1 MKKDFIIINPDE
13 SAKEFCRR
21 MMAFAKLFF
30 AERQAKLWIIITDLD
45 PRSENQQAL
54 IHTIIREI
62 AHASGY
68 NEEYFK
74 QVVLKQDGDGIFPFW
89 PHKVLR
95 GKDDESVSVPKS
107 ESQLTKKEESELIDR
122 LYAFAVEWSV
132 ELKDD
137 R

>member
-1 MKKDFIIINPDE
+1 
-13 SAKEFCRR
+13 
-21 MMAFAKLFF
+21 MAFAKRFF
-30 AERQAKLWIIITDLD
+30 ADRQSKLWITITDFD

-62 AHASGY
+62 AHHSGY

-74 QVVLKQDGDGIFPFW
+74 QVVLKQDGDGIFPYW
-89 PHKVLR
+89 PQKVLQ
-95 GKDDESVSVPKS
+95 GKEESDVVSVPKS
-107 ESQLTKKEESELIDR
+107 ESRLTKKEESELIDR
-122 LYAFAVEWSV
+122 LYAFSIQWGI